1 MVAPMTA
8 LPQTMPERRRDA
20 ADDPGFGIYVHWP
33 FCESKCPY
41 CDFNSHVRETVDD
54 QRWARALVAELDA
67 MAVLA
72 PGRTVASVFFGGGTP
87 SLMTA
92 ATVEAVLDQIAK
104 HWPLVTDLEVTL
116 EANPGSVE
124 ADRFAGYA
132 AAGVNRLSIGVQALD
147 DDALRLLGRRHNV
160 AEALRALD
168 IADKTVGRTS
178 FDLIYARPG
187 QTPDAWRAELER
199 ALAFATEHLSLYQ
212 LTLEQGTRF
221 WTLAQRGELVVPD
234 DDHAAELYDLTQA
247 MTAAAGLPAYEISN
261 HARPGAESRHN
272 LIYWRSG
279 DWVGVGPGAHGRL
292 TDNGATVA
300 RRQEK
305 APETWLSAVERQ
317 GHATA
322 EVIEIGAR
330 ERIEEVLMMGL
341 RLTGGLS
348 ETVMR
353 RVAGVGLDEAVAPD
367 RRARLVA
374 SGHLVASDDTL
385 RLTPRGRPLLNSVLR
400 ELLV

>member
-8 LPQTMPERRRDA
+8 QPQTASEHHHDEA
-20 ADDPGFGIYVHWP
+20 GDPGFGIYVHWP

-41 CDFNSHVRETVDD
+41 CDFNSHVRDAIDD
-54 QRWARALVAELDA
+54 ERWARALVAELDA
-67 MAVLA
+67 TASLA
-72 PGRTVASVFFGGGTP
+72 PGRRVDSVFFGGGTP
-87 SLMTA
+87 SLMSVP
-92 ATVEAVLDQIAK
+92 TVEAVLGGVAK
-104 HWPLVTDLEVTL
+104 HWPLDSDVEVTL

-147 DDALRLLGRRHNV
+147 DDALQLLGRRHSV

-187 QTPDAWRAELER
+187 QTLDQWQAELER
-199 ALAFATEHLSLYQ
+199 ALGFGTEHLSLYQ

-234 DDHAAELYDLTQA
+234 DDHAADLYALTQS
-247 MTAAAGLPAYEISN
+247 MTAAVGLPAYEISN
-261 HARPGAESRHN
+261 HARPGAASRHN

-279 DWVGVGPGAHGRL
+279 DWIGVGPGAHGRL
-292 TDNGATVA
+292 TGNGATVA

-305 APETWLSAVERQ
+305 APETWLSAVEAR
-317 GHATA
+317 GDATA
-322 EVIEIGAR
+322 ETLEIGQR

-348 ETVMR
+348 DTVLR
-353 RVAGVGLDEAVAPD
+353 RAAGVGLDQAVEPE

-374 SGHLVASDDTL
+374 SGHLAPTDDVL
-385 RLTPRGRPLLNSVLR
+385 CLTPEGRPLLNSVLR